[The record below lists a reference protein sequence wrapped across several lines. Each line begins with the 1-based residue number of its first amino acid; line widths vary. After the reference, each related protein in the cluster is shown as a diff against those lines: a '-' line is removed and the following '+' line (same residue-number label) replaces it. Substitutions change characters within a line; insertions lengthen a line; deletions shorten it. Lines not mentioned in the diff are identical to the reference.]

1 MRLMPTMCGK
11 FLMFQF
17 KTGRGYTYEA
27 WWDEWYPTRE
37 ELDEFVTGMQW
48 TASYEVVSN
57 VYDRQVAGDPH
68 REALVAQRV
77 AARKG
82 AAKRAIIAARRKRRG
97 KFTVELQR
105 IAQAK
110 QRLAAVNR
118 RLFSVRW
125 KAEKAAVDRYYQ
137 EEIERAET
145 GLTRRMC
152 SCGHWQRGAGAC
164 EQCGK
169 VHTVPGVAETSG
181 RE

>member
-1 MRLMPTMCGK
+1 ML
-11 FLMFQF
+11 QF
-17 KTGRGYTYEA
+17 KTGRGYGYEA

-48 TASYEVVSN
+48 AASYEVVSN

-77 AARKG
+77 SAARNK
-82 AAKRAIIAARRKRRG
+82 RKRRVR
-97 KFTVELQR
+97 TIQQR
-105 IAQAK
+105 INKGLRQ
-110 QRLAAVNR
+110 AAVLKMRLMDIR
-118 RLFSVRW
+118 RDQ
-125 KAEKAAVDRYYQ
+125 EAAVIDRYYQ
-137 EEIERAET
+137 GEIERAEA

-169 VHTVPGVAETSG
+169 VHTVPGVAET